1 MAAKGKLKTK
11 PQEPEEL
18 TPEQVEELKETLLS
32 IRNNLNSKAQERK
45 KDGLYEI
52 SRDDLADESDL
63 ASVETD
69 QEVGLKLAEQEMHK
83 LTLVERALSKIKSN
97 TYGFCEGTGEPIG
110 YKRLKVQPWVLYSLK
125 HQEDLERGRKA
136 D

>member
-1 MAAKGKLKTK
+1 MH
-11 PQEPEEL
+11 
-18 TPEQVEELKETLLS
+18 
-32 IRNNLNSKAQERK
+32 SKAQERK

-52 SRDDLADESDL
+52 SRDDLADENDL

-83 LTLVERALSKIKSN
+83 LTLVERALSKITSN

-110 YKRLKVQPWVLYSLK
+110 FKRLKVQPWVMYSLK

-136 D
+136 E